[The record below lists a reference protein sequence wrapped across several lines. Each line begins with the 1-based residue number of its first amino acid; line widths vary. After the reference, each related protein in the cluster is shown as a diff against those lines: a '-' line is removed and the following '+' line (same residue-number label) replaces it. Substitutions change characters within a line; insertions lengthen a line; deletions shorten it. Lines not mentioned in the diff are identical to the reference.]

1 MKPLYFQVC
10 LLQGVIFICVN
21 ICIFHSRFCFPCSMT
36 VMLEQ
41 PILSLSISFPRCFQN
56 NFQCSFCAGPITSVS
71 LSSCNHKFSSK
82 WSIITYAARRVQ
94 VLWRFLSLF
103 FKGSHRFGV
112 LPVFSTRAYL
122 QHDSTEAGTL
132 PDFTSF
138 SPSINCLQAAV
149 PVICRLQL
157 TLKGSQNNAC
167 YWKADGQRWPGV
179 FSPTLVKMCRAFFFV

>member
-1 MKPLYFQVC
+1 MTTWGESTMMLLYFQVC

-21 ICIFHSRFCFPCSMT
+21 ICIFHSRFCFPCSMS

-41 PILSLSISFPRCFQN
+41 PILSLSISFPRCSQN

-112 LPVFSTRAYL
+112 LPVFFPPGHICSMTAPK
-122 QHDSTEAGTL
+122 QAH
-132 PDFTSF
+132 FQI
-138 SPSINCLQAAV
+138 SPALV
-149 PVICRLQL
+149 PVSTVCRQL
-157 TLKGSQNNAC
+157 SL
-167 YWKADGQRWPGV
+167 
-179 FSPTLVKMCRAFFFV
+179 